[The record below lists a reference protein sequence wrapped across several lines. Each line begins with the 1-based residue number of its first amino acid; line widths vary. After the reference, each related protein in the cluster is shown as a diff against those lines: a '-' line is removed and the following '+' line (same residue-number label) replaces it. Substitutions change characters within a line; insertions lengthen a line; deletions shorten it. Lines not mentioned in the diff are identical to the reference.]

1 MCRMYILW
9 GSYNKDAK
17 YNKMIDDHYD
27 KYFDKNI
34 LSRGLCRI
42 YNGIVQDMRELHYCN
57 NKDNKPKVNN
67 IGLKYLMNHV
77 RIPFDKKSESIIK
90 KNIHPFIYKNRYLCM
105 HNGKIEFKKILSINE
120 KKKIKG
126 TTDSE
131 RFFNLLLKIK
141 EENNLEN
148 IYEGIKEIYKY
159 IKKESLLNIVI
170 LDNVENVI
178 IAYRGIMKHTE
189 LPPLYIYKYGIT
201 NIRSDDNYII
211 LQHNALFIRQN
222 AENIIYKNFIKN
234 L

>member
-1 MCRMYILW
+1 MYILW
-9 GSYNKDAK
+9 GSYNKDSK
-17 YNKMIDDHYD
+17 YNKLIDNHYD
-27 KYFDKNI
+27 KYFDKYI

-42 YNGIVQDMRELHYCN
+42 YNGIVQDIRELHYCN
-57 NKDNKPKVNN
+57 NNDTKPKVNN

-90 KNIHPFIYKNRYLCM
+90 QNIHPFIYKNRYLCM
-105 HNGKIEFKKILSINE
+105 HNGKIEFKKTLSINE

-201 NIRSDDNYII
+201 NIRSDDDYII
-211 LQHNALFIRQN
+211 LPHNALFIRQN
-222 AENIIYKNFIKN
+222 AENIIYKNFIKH